1 MSGAWFGLPDS
12 PACPTCGNTDTGWD
26 GISADYDGDWWA
38 CRAGHHFILDH
49 DGHAYAPATGRTP

>member
-12 PACPTCGNTDTGWD
+12 PACPTCGTTDTGWD

-38 CRAGHHFILDH
+38 CADSDDHRFILT
-49 DGHAYAPATGRTP
+49 PEGRAFTPGGTS